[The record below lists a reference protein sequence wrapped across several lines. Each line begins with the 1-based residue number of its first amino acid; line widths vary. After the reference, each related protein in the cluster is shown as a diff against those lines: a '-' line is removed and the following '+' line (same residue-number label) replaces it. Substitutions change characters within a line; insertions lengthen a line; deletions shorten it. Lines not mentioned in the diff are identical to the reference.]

1 MEAAFMNCTQFSNG
15 NASSAN
21 PYRALAILQY
31 SKNKLVSKLRILSKL
46 AVLPTGKTFS
56 ADPKCPISRH
66 EQAEDGAWREM
77 LISWRLP
84 RDGPDAIKANQSEF
98 APYPQITFTT
108 FGT

>member
-15 NASSAN
+15 NATSAN

-66 EQAEDGAWREM
+66 EQAEDGACSEM

-84 RDGPDAIKANQSEF
+84 RNGTADINAKQAEL
-98 APYPQITFTT
+98 AP
-108 FGT
+108 